1 MKKEKKYYEKLSLE
15 EAEKQIRELVQEY
28 LTTKST
34 FEGLR
39 DERDKRWPTASCF
52 DPPKDKEYIK
62 LQKILDAEIKKNSD
76 TYSEI
81 YDLVRTIPI
90 PKNKRTCNNCFYPLC
105 RKHLD
110 CEKKGI
116 SNKVYCNEYQQPTL
130 EEGFRY
136 IETHFMS
143 EKERAIEAAKTFEDH
158 VNDMVK
164 QELATYEKTLEQL
177 DEHLA
182 KVEVEETT
190 IAPKDILDKFE
201 REEEQIARSMKAWDS
216 CFDTKKI
223 KKGFFKGWYC
233 TKWNPKKAAK
243 VYKNRKPDCPLETM
257 ATAFGIPTE
266 ALKNRDQENL

>member
-1 MKKEKKYYEKLSLE
+1 MKEEKKYYEKLSPE
-15 EAEKQIRELVQEY
+15 EAEKQVRELVREY
-28 LTTKST
+28 LTTKDA
-34 FEGLR
+34 FEKLR
-39 DERDKRWPTASCF
+39 DERDKRWPMASCI
-52 DPPKDKEYIK
+52 DPPKDKDYAK
-62 LQKILDAEIKKNSD
+62 LQKTLDAEIRKN
-76 TYSEI
+76 SEI
-81 YDLVRTIPI
+81 YHELFELVRTIPI
-90 PKNKRTCNNCFYPLC
+90 PKNKRTCNNCAFQIC

-110 CEKKGI
+110 CNERGI
-116 SNKVYCNEYQQPTL
+116 SNKVYCNEYRQPNL
-130 EEGFRY
+130 EEGFVY
-136 IETHFMS
+136 IKAHFMTA
-143 EKERAIEAAKTFEDH
+143 KEQAIEAAKTFEDH

-190 IAPKDILDKFE
+190 IAPKEVLDKFE
-201 REEEQIARSMKAWDS
+201 REEKQIKESMKAWDS

>member
-1 MKKEKKYYEKLSLE
+1 MKEKKKYYEKLSPE
-15 EAEKQIRELVQEY
+15 EAEKQIRELVQAY
-28 LTTKST
+28 LTTKDA
-34 FEGLR
+34 FEKLR
-39 DERDKRWPTASCF
+39 DERDKRWPMASCIT
-52 DPPKDKEYIK
+52 PPKDKDYAK
-62 LQKILDAEIKKNSD
+62 LQKTLDVEIKKNSNV
-76 TYSEI
+76 YHEL
-81 YDLVRTIPI
+81 YELVRTIPI
-90 PKNKRTCNNCFYPLC
+90 PKSKRTCNNCAFAIC

-110 CEKKGI
+110 CNERGI
-116 SNKVYCNEYQQPTL
+116 SNKVYCNEYRQPNL

-136 IETHFMS
+136 IEAHFMT

-177 DEHLA
+177 NEHLA

-190 IAPKDILDKFE
+190 IAPKDVLDKFE
-201 REEEQIARSMKAWDS
+201 REEKQIARSMKTWSS

-223 KKGFFKGWYC
+223 KEGAFKGWYC

-257 ATAFGIPTE
+257 ATALGISKET
-266 ALKNRDQENL
+266 LKNRDQENL